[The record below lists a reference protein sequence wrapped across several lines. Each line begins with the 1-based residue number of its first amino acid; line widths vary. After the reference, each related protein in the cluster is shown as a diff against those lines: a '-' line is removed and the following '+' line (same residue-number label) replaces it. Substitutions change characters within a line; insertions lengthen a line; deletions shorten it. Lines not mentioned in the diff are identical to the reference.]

1 MELDF
6 PLKHRF
12 YENSFFC
19 LRNANQRL
27 LLEVKS
33 ASLIKKLAANKQ
45 YKTYERLKEK
55 QPEGA
60 AEESFHLTS
69 TGFNYQT

>member
-1 MELDF
+1 M
-6 PLKHRF
+6 KTV
-12 YENSFFC
+12 FFFRS
-19 LRNANQRL
+19 RNANERL
-27 LLEVKS
+27 LLEVKL

-60 AEESFHLTS
+60 AEDSF
-69 TGFNYQT
+69 FK